1 MKRTKITF
9 IGALLVLL
17 LAFAGCGVFASP
29 ENEQGET
36 ESAPEASAIESSSSS
51 VASSAQEE
59 EPTEADEQPAPSVP
73 PVQQITYPEYDGTAS
88 YVRLN
93 DGVPSFAECDL
104 TSTSAWE
111 EYAPLDSL
119 GRVGVASALIGRES
133 MPTSERESISEVTPS
148 GWVQNKYDFVD
159 NGYVYNR
166 AHLIGFQLTGENAN
180 ERNLMTG
187 TRLMNLT
194 MLDFENRVAD
204 YVQTTGNHVLYRVT
218 PNFVDSE
225 LVARGVQMEALSV
238 EDAGQGI
245 SLNVYV
251 FNVEPGVAIDYAT
264 GENYADET
272 RGVQSAPS
280 SSAEAASDYVLNT
293 NSKKIHVPTCDSV
306 SKMSAKNRKDVH
318 DTLSNLE
325 AQGYEPCK
333 NCL

>member
-1 MKRTKITF
+1 MAKRF
-9 IGALLVLL
+9 QAVLAALLIALSFCVI
-17 LAFAGCGVFASP
+17 GCSASHIDNSALDDASYQQPVIEEGSSGAEGGLSDQPEEAASP
-29 ENEQGET
+29 
-36 ESAPEASAIESSSSS
+36 APQEA
-51 VASSAQEE
+51 
-59 EPTEADEQPAPSVP
+59 
-73 PVQQITYPEYDGTAS
+73 TYPDYDGTVL

-93 DGVPSFAECDL
+93 DGNPSFSTDDL
-104 TSTSAWE
+104 ASNAAWE
-111 EYAPLDSL
+111 SYSPLDAL
-119 GRVGVASALIGRES
+119 GRVGVASACIGRES
-133 MPTSERESISEVTPS
+133 MPTSERESISEITPS

-187 TRLMNLT
+187 TRSMNLT

-204 YVQTTGNHVLYRVT
+204 YIETTGNHVLYRVT
-218 PNFVDSE
+218 PNFVGSE
-225 LVARGVQMEALSV
+225 LVARGVQMEAMSV
-238 EDAGQGI
+238 EDSGQGI

-264 GENYADET
+264 GENYADGT
-272 RGVQSAPS
+272 RGAQSAPS
-280 SSAEAASDYVLNT
+280 SSAEASADYVLNT